1 MADRVYQQPMLQAPI
16 PKAIAQGVFMDID
29 QKYYEPKEANET
41 KERHLRPH
49 GTNVNLNSN
58 GFVEQ
63 TMPIGLESGSLRVNF
78 GSYIYQQQTGFD
90 AAHTQEERVIPTAV
104 FF

>member
-1 MADRVYQQPMLQAPI
+1 MDQRTYAQPTLVAPV
-16 PKAIAQGVFMDID
+16 PKAIPQGVFIDID

-41 KERHLRPH
+41 KDRHLRPH

-63 TMPIGLESGSLRVNF
+63 TTPIGLESGSLRVNF

-90 AAHTQEERVIPTAV
+90 ANHTQEERIMPTAV

>member
-1 MADRVYQQPMLQAPI
+1 MDQRTYAQPMLQAPI
-16 PKAIAQGVFMDID
+16 PKAIPQGVFIDID
-29 QKYYEPKEANET
+29 QKYYEPKPANET

-49 GTNVNLNSN
+49 GTSVNLNSN
-58 GFVEQ
+58 LFVAP
-63 TMPIGLESGSLRVNF
+63 TKPIGLESGSLRVNY

-90 AAHTQEERVIPTAV
+90 RNHTQDERVIPTAV